1 MAPREEK
8 CNLRPPAQIRAKT
21 LRGLLA
27 CRKIVENSDKFA
39 KDEVHEWEENATSDT
54 GEDSD
59 DIENPAD
66 GVSVVENSLR
76 ALLVVM
82 LETKSFSVVG
92 TV

>member
-8 CNLRPPAQIRAKT
+8 CSLRPPAQIRTKT

-27 CRKIVENSDKFA
+27 CRKVVENSDEFA
-39 KDEVHEWEENATSDT
+39 KDEVHKWEENATANA

-59 DIENPAD
+59 NVQSPAD

-76 ALLVVM
+76 TLLVFM
-82 LETKSFSVVG
+82 PDTN
-92 TV
+92 

>member
-8 CNLRPPAQIRAKT
+8 CSLRPPAQIRTKT

-27 CRKIVENSDKFA
+27 CRKVVENSDEFA
-39 KDEVHEWEENATSDT
+39 EDEVHEREKNATSNT

-76 ALLVVM
+76 TLLVFM
-82 LETKSFSVVG
+82 LEAKWVTAVC